1 MNKNIFFRMFSNVT
15 PVIFSHHL
23 ANVEVEQLHDETVWA
38 PVVDVGGA
46 LDQVVLR
53 RAESVQDVP
62 LPL

>member
-1 MNKNIFFRMFSNVT
+1 MFSNVT
-15 PVIFSHHL
+15 PVIVSLHL